1 MQVLWANVKVKDK
14 IICFNTYLGGY
25 LKIIKY
31 LGVGLA
37 AILLLLFIS
46 TLSPVKNYLD
56 SYAIGIAEKKFGS
69 KRLAQSQED
78 KILSIAAEMG
88 ITENIVIR
96 KMNTPALL
104 TYGYYNA
111 FAYFAGAFFQVF
123 PISDQPFMFVSEG
136 FLEDLSAEEQ
146 RFLIGHELI
155 HIRDRHTKYLTFLWY
170 LSVLLLL
177 IMAYYMRRKYLLS
190 KFPTGLLVYFSL
202 VIPNLTVL
210 AYRRH
215 IEWVADTESM
225 KMLGSYDGCMK
236 LMSRWQK
243 DFEMPKDHPMHKL
256 LSDHPS
262 CYEREQ
268 CCLELKNQNIG
279 IK

>member
-1 MQVLWANVKVKDK
+1 MKA
-14 IICFNTYLGGY
+14 
-25 LKIIKY
+25 IKY
-31 LGVGLA
+31 LSAGLA

-56 SYAIGIAEKKFGS
+56 SYAIGFAEKKFGS
-69 KRLAQSQED
+69 KHLAQSQED
-78 KILSIAAEMG
+78 KILSIAKEMG

-96 KMNTPALL
+96 KMNTSALQ

-111 FAYFAGAFFQVF
+111 FAYFVGVPFQIF

-155 HIRDRHTKYLTFLWY
+155 HIRDRHTKYLALPWY
-170 LSVLLLL
+170 LSILLLL
-177 IMAYYMRRKYLLS
+177 TMTYFIRKKYLLGRLL
-190 KFPTGLLVYFSL
+190 TGLLIYFS
-202 VIPNLTVL
+202 VAVPNLTML

-225 KMLGSYDGCMK
+225 KILNSYDGCMK

-243 DFEMPKDHPMHKL
+243 DFKMPKDHLIHAL
-256 LSDHPS
+256 VSDHPS
-262 CYEREQ
+262 CHEREQ

-279 IK
+279 TK